1 MTEHGPDVDVLDEFL
16 RPLGLWVADVA
27 ERALPL
33 FEARVPADTRPRA
46 AIEGTRRFGRGGRR
60 ARDLRTLSWA
70 AHAAARDATDPVAR
84 SAARAASLAA
94 ASAYLHLD
102 VPSTHQIRHI
112 LGPGVYGAQA
122 FEGAAHGDRAAGD
135 AEIAWAIGHATPA
148 VRRLVRRTPAPSP
161 GRTRLTELYLALD
174 AGLRGL

>member
-1 MTEHGPDVDVLDEFL
+1 MTEDRRGVDVLDEIL
-16 RPLGLWVADVA
+16 RPLGLWVADIA

-33 FEARVPADTRPRA
+33 FEARVPADTRPRD
-46 AIEGTRRFGRGGRR
+46 AIEGIRRFGRGGRR
-60 ARDLRTLSWA
+60 THDLRTLSWA
-70 AHAAARDATDPVAR
+70 AHAAARDAADPVAR
-84 SAARAASLAA
+84 SAARTASLAA

-102 VPSTHQIRHI
+102 VASAHQTRHV

-122 FEGAAHGDRAAGD
+122 HEWAALGDRAAGD

-148 VRRLVRRTPAPSP
+148 VRRLVRRMPAPTR
-161 GRTRLTELYLALD
+161 GRTRLGELFVALD